1 MTLLRRIEDRLTYPG
16 RSSRRI
22 WEGNGRVHMEVR
34 GLTGPDPVG
43 LAGAVEA
50 ALQRAKGVHWAQVDH
65 VLGRV
70 VVAGVADAVGLE
82 PLVEILEGVEALYGV
97 GETRFPVQGAEH
109 PGDSEPVV
117 RHLLA
122 LGADV
127 AGLGLGVVGRVLRA
141 TPLPVEVASV
151 VTMVDNEPWIRHLLE
166 SHLGTPATD
175 LGLAVANAVG
185 QSLTQGPFGLM
196 ADGFHRVNLLFEA
209 TARRSAF
216 DRAEGRRWGTGPASD
231 VAVGPVPRPTRRVP
245 VPNGPVE
252 RYSDRASLAG
262 VGTAAATFA
271 ATGSARRAA
280 AMLVA
285 AIPKAA
291 RLGREAFA
299 AHLDRVLCNRDLL
312 VLDIGSLRRLDR
324 VDTIVIDGGLLTTG
338 RQRVSGVRLLEDADA
353 PEVHRHL
360 SWMFDPLHPLEPR
373 RRGRWSL
380 GGPDGAERQ
389 RSSIRRARRDLGANE
404 IAVLRYGSRPV
415 AVVGIEEELSASV
428 LNLVRAARRHGHM
441 VAIAQAGHQVRP
453 GVDVDLVVPAGA
465 GLAGAI
471 GDMQQ
476 DGCVVALVAAGG
488 PRHVAALRTADVG
501 LELPC
506 WDGAAWSGDIILN
519 DVDDS
524 AFVLDAIA
532 SARQVSRQG
541 VALSAIGSGLG
552 ALVSLGG
559 LPGQAAGRASS
570 AVNLAA
576 LAAMANGIRAAA
588 YVGRHGGRVP
598 GDPPRWHELP
608 TDDVLRRLA
617 SSSDGLSRQ
626 EVARRQRSDSG
637 VQVPQPSLTR
647 SVLNE
652 LANPLTPVLAGG
664 AAASALVGSPADA
677 GIVAGVSALNALI
690 GGVQRFGAERAIVS
704 LSESSQTWVN
714 VRRAGTVERVSADG
728 LVPGDLIMLQAGDAV
743 PADCRIVS
751 ARQLEVDESSLTG
764 ESDTVIKDADPTYSG
779 VLAERTSMLY
789 EGTTIAAGDA
799 TAVVVAVGADTVA
812 NVVIADSESG
822 DVAVGVEARL
832 KVLTS
837 LTLPIAAAGG
847 ASVLGLGVLR
857 GRSLNSSVGSA
868 VALAVAAVPEG
879 LPVLAT
885 MAQLASARR
894 LSRRQAL
901 VRNPRAIEA
910 LGRVRVL
917 CTDKTGT
924 LTEGRMRLGRVSDG
938 VTDAAISALGP
949 ELTLAVAAAVRAS
962 PAAEGSKPLPHLTD
976 RAVVSGAARCGATT
990 DRGAAGW
997 RRQEEIP
1004 FEPARGFHAVVATT
1018 TAGTLLSVKGAPETV
1033 LPRCGAWRSPSG
1045 PVTIDSQ
1052 VRRRLDRE
1060 VDRLARRGFRIL
1072 AVAEGLVERDGE
1084 LDDDDVTGLTLLG
1097 FLMLSDPVR
1106 ATAAAAVR
1114 DLGAAGV
1121 AVVMVTGDH
1130 PSTAEGIAAE
1140 LGILNGH
1147 QVVTGGQLAAMT
1159 DRELDTIITDV
1170 SVFARVTP
1178 ADKVRVVQA
1187 LQRRGEPVAMTGDG
1201 ANDAAAI
1208 RLADV
1213 GIAVGDHAAPA
1224 ARRAADLVVTDERIE
1239 TIVDAIIEGRAM
1251 WASLRDALAIL
1262 LGGNLGEVVFTVGAT
1277 AVTGRAPL
1285 SARQLLTVNLLT
1297 DIAPALAIA
1306 LRSPPT
1312 ITPEALLAEGPDA
1325 SLGHSLERAIAIRAG
1340 STALGAGTAWTVA
1353 RLTGRRRRAS
1363 TTALV
1368 ALVGSQLGQTIM
1380 TGGRDPLVL
1389 LSSVGSAA
1397 ILAGIVQT
1405 PGVSQFF
1412 GCTPLGP
1419 VAWTIAFGSSVLAT
1433 GAAGAAPRLLRASAI
1448 GPAAPPDAGK
1458 RRPDD
1463 GAAEGTTVL
1472 VPLHMAGTRTPAG
1485 QPGADGNGQAHP
1497 PGHRQRKN
1505 GH

>member
-1 MTLLRRIEDRLTYPG
+1 MTLLHRLEKRWTYPG

-22 WEGNGRVHMEVR
+22 WVGNGRVHVEVR
-34 GLTGPDPVG
+34 GLTGPDPAG

-50 ALQRAKGVHWAQVDH
+50 ALQRVRGVQWAQVDH

-70 VVAGVADAVGLE
+70 VVECVADAVGLE
-82 PLVEILEGVEALYGV
+82 PIVEVLESVESLYGV
-97 GETRFPVQGAEH
+97 GEHRFPVDGGEH
-109 PGDSEPVV
+109 PGDREPVV
-117 RHLLA
+117 RHVLA

-151 VTMVDNEPWIRHLLE
+151 AAMVDNEPWIRQLLE

-185 QSLTQGPFGLM
+185 QSLTQGPFGLL
-196 ADGFHRVNLLFEA
+196 ADGFHRVNLLVEA
-209 TARRSAF
+209 TARRNAF
-216 DRAEGRRWGTGPASD
+216 AKHESRRWGDGPAGD
-231 VAVGPVPRPTRRVP
+231 VAGGPVARPTRRARLP
-245 VPNGPVE
+245 DGAVE
-252 RYSDRASLAG
+252 RYSDRAALVGA
-262 VGTAAATFA
+262 GTATATFA
-271 ATGSARRAA
+271 ATGSPRRGA

-299 AHLDRVLCNRDLL
+299 THLDRVLCERDLL
-312 VLDIGSLRRLDR
+312 VLDIGALRRLDR

-338 RQRVSGVRLLEDADA
+338 RSRVSGIRLLEDADA

-360 SWMFDPLHPLEPR
+360 RTMFDPTHPLKAR
-373 RRGRWSL
+373 RRGRWTL
-380 GGPDGAERQ
+380 GAPDAAERQ
-389 RSSIRRARRDLGANE
+389 RSSTQRARRDLGASE
-404 IAVLRYGSRPV
+404 IALLRYAGRPV

-428 LNLVRAARRHGHM
+428 VNLVRSARRHRHM
-441 VAIAQAGHQVRP
+441 VAVAQAETDQRRAVET
-453 GVDVDLVVPAGA
+453 DLVVPPGA

-471 GDMQQ
+471 RGMQD
-476 DGCVVALVAAGG
+476 DGCVVVLVAAGG
-488 PRHVAALRTADVG
+488 PGQVEALRTADVG

-524 AFVLDAIA
+524 VFVLDAIA
-532 SARQVSRQG
+532 SAREVSRQS

-552 ALVSLGG
+552 ALLSIGG

-576 LAAMANGIRAAA
+576 VAAMANGMRAAA
-588 YVGRHGGRVP
+588 YVARHGGRVP
-598 GDPPRWHELP
+598 GDPPPWHELT
-608 TDDVLRRLA
+608 TDDVLRRVA
-617 SSSDGLSRQ
+617 STPQGLSRQ
-626 EVARRQRSDSG
+626 QVARRQRSDTG
-637 VQVPQPSLTR
+637 VQAPEPSLAR
-647 SVLNE
+647 SVLRE
-652 LANPLTPVLAGG
+652 LASPLMPVLAGG

-677 GIVAGVSALNALI
+677 GIVAGVSALSALI

-704 LSESSQTWVN
+704 LSDASQTWVT
-714 VRRAGTVERVSADG
+714 VKRAGTVARVPADG
-728 LVPGDLIMLQAGDAV
+728 LVPGDLIALQAGDAV
-743 PADCRIVS
+743 PADCRILS
-751 ARQLEVDESSLTG
+751 DNQLEVDESSLTG
-764 ESDTVIKDADPTYSG
+764 ESDTVAKSAEPTYSA

-789 EGTTIAAGDA
+789 EGTTIAAGDT

-812 NVVIADSESG
+812 NAFIADSAGINVS
-822 DVAVGVEARL
+822 VGVEARL
-832 KVLTS
+832 KELTS
-837 LTLPIAAAGG
+837 LTLPIAGAGG

-857 GRSLNSSVGSA
+857 GRSLNASVGSA

-938 VTDAAISALGP
+938 VADSVLSDLSP
-949 ELTLAVAAAVRAS
+949 ELTAVVAAALRAS
-962 PAAEGSKPLPHLTD
+962 PAGDGHGTLPHLTD
-976 RAVVSGAARCGATT
+976 RAVVMGAAHCGATT
-990 DRGAAGW
+990 DTGAPGW
-997 RRQEEIP
+997 HRQDEIP
-1004 FEPARGFHAVVATT
+1004 FAPARGFHAVVGAAG
-1018 TAGTLLSVKGAPETV
+1018 AGTLLSVKGAPEAV
-1033 LPRCGAWRSPSG
+1033 LPRCRTWQSPSG
-1045 PVTIDSQ
+1045 DVTVDPPN
-1052 VRRRLDRE
+1052 RRRLNRQ
-1060 VDRLARRGFRIL
+1060 VDRLARRGFRVL
-1072 AVAEGLVERDGE
+1072 AVAEARVEPNGE
-1084 LDDDDVTGLTLLG
+1084 LGDDDVDGLVLLG

-1106 ATAAAAVR
+1106 ATAAAAVS

-1121 AVVMVTGDH
+1121 GVVMVTGDH

-1140 LGILNGH
+1140 LGILNDH
-1147 QVVTGGQLAAMT
+1147 RVVTGSQLAAMT
-1159 DRELDTIITDV
+1159 DRQLDEVITEV

-1187 LQRRGEPVAMTGDG
+1187 LQRRGAPVAMTGDG

-1224 ARRAADLVVTDERIE
+1224 ARRAADLVVTDGRIE

-1262 LGGNLGEVVFTVGAT
+1262 LGGNLGEVVFTVAAT
-1277 AVTGRAPL
+1277 AVSGRAPL
-1285 SARQLLTVNLLT
+1285 SARQLLMVNLLT
-1297 DIAPALAIA
+1297 DVAPALAIA

-1312 ITPEALLAEGPDA
+1312 TTPEALLAEGPDA

-1340 STALGAGTAWTVA
+1340 STTLGAGTAWAIA
-1353 RLTGRRRRAS
+1353 RLTGRRSRAS

-1380 TGGRDPLVL
+1380 TGSRDPLVL
-1389 LSSVGSAA
+1389 LSSFGSAA

-1405 PGVSQFF
+1405 PGLSQFF
-1412 GCTPLGP
+1412 GCVPLGP
-1419 VAWTIAFGSSVLAT
+1419 AAWSIALGSSILAT
-1433 GAAGAAPRLLRASAI
+1433 STATAAPRLLRGSAPT
-1448 GPAAPPDAGK
+1448 PAAEH
-1458 RRPDD
+1458 D
-1463 GAAEGTTVL
+1463 GPNGTEPSDV
-1472 VPLHMAGTRTPAG
+1472 
-1485 QPGADGNGQAHP
+1485 
-1497 PGHRQRKN
+1497 HRFMPQGVGR
-1505 GH
+1505 